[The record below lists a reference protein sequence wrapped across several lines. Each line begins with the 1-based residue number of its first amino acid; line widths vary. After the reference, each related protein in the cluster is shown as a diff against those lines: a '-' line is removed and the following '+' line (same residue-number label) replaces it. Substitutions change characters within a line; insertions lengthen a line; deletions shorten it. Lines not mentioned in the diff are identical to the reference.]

1 MHIKVSAQVS
11 ICFNRP
17 VRFSL
22 VGARPTGQGPSPSN
36 FLGCTAAVKLAPA
49 LVVLL
54 RVWSSLSPWP
64 YLVSFPCV
72 GCLNCAP
79 RTGEFW
85 WMLFTL
91 WFLLVLQHSSNSASP
106 IPEAACQGTPGLVPP
121 SEGLDTLA
129 EEQVESDTPS
139 PPKPPLKGSPVS
151 QSSWSIFPYGGE
163 QRPLE
168 VWRMQED
175 CKGIFKFL
183 CLLWQ
188 ALVPGLGPQF
198 CASIWQS
205 GTASGFLVI
214 AAGWLAWLGA
224 KTQITKENR
233 KSKETRQRKRKG
245 EGGEQ
250 KRHWSWAVSTFY
262 ILVFIAYTTCVATYN
277 SSRDI
282 TTISGTKSLP
292 SCEEAAP
299 DEGRARVAITAQP
312 GENFEIPVRF
322 GRRSGES
329 PKCIRGSDAKGA
341 HKKLQ
346 GFDHSLGK
354 RQEVAHGPRSGV
366 GGLQIAMGCLHGF
379 SLQDVDRT
387 SRILRERGGRLRPEE
402 EGCHREDSRLE
413 SEAPRHPQEDHED
426 RTRAWLR
433 RCRRSGNGRGRAHG
447 RKGGQCGAC
456 PPSDHEDSDVYSSK
470 GAQGVHR
477 GQSKTEISFCTTWWR
492 HGRRRLPDCRAQA
505 EGNKEDTGGCLAPI
519 LLASTEVAVGSVEPW
534 QRGAEHRKFRCL
546 CWMPVVESVEVD
558 GSVSSNTIQLED
570 PYEVKAVSDMKS
582 SSELRAW
589 QQKISSYHDYKSV
602 WRAQMEALWLR
613 SSLLCPSVRAEFCDH
628 TQGWHVS
635 ADVTACRSRQER
647 GVGPLSSH
655 VPDLW
660 CSSLGLISTSIYDEK
675 KSANDTDEEDNSASG
690 TPTSDWNKST
700 CPVPFMV
707 LRPNQ
712 DLTVDFDDIVPTARG
727 NIIPPP
733 EWRNNPIYRTAVSAG
748 VAVRDGGGRLVV
760 SFRSWL
766 VVHGEARE
774 RSHRDFSMRPQ
785 LLVHLPETARKVW
798 RDRVSR
804 TVHVWVHMVRP
815 TPMNDPADPP
825 HHRFVHLILE
835 VQRPVLC
842 WHQPTLIASREITAD
857 GVSPPVWFPTLLPNQ
872 FNTQDVWEEI
882 QRPCAQHQL
891 LVPMAGGVRRWL
903 NPYHT
908 RDSVPGLFLPT
919 WHDRRLPLISE
930 QPYDD
935 GQSLLQI
942 SASSLDF
949 YVYPP
954 VSEEEDEADA
964 LYLMQRSASRTPRR
978 DVQDSVSTESI
989 VIAHTYLPSRSHRL
1003 LTLDRSQTLSYA
1015 AQIEASWQFP
1025 PHTNIVELH
1034 EVLFPPSDLEGS
1046 SDVVFLLETTT
1057 CRTRQAVP
1065 DDQLVLADIVL
1076 EGARDTTDQS
1086 HIRRV
1091 LWSRRFATRD
1101 ATLHLLSSHMF
1112 CASSLVNCVLSV
1124 NRVVWA
1130 ERDSAVREIRHGD
1143 AIQLWIRG
1151 PRTMSLKYMLHLR
1164 GKKEQILKG
1173 ISTAH
1178 HPMTS
1183 DLMLLLCRG
1192 PMSLTAGAPLRRN
1205 ILIQA
1210 LLRLALLGPSPCRNM
1225 FISTLKVAIGN
1236 RLSEKQ
1242 LAKSV
1247 RCRNFGKP

>member
-1 MHIKVSAQVS
+1 MLHISKIQVNIYIYMHIKVSAQVS

-492 HGRRRLPDCRAQA
+492 HGRRRLPDCRAPSRRKQRRHRGVSSSNPPRVNRGCCGFCWTMA
-505 EGNKEDTGGCLAPI
+505 KGVRSIGSSGVYVGCRLWSQLKWMAVFPQTPSNLKTLWSQGGFGYEVVKWTSCMAAKDQLIPRLQVSLEG
-519 LLASTEVAVGSVEPW
+519 S
-534 QRGAEHRKFRCL
+534 
-546 CWMPVVESVEVD
+546 D
-558 GSVSSNTIQLED
+558 GSFV
-570 PYEVKAVSDMKS
+570 
-582 SSELRAW
+582 
-589 QQKISSYHDYKSV
+589 
-602 WRAQMEALWLR
+602 AQVF
-613 SSLLCPSVRAEFCDH
+613 PSVSECPCRVLWSYPRMACECGCYCMSIQ
-628 TQGWHVS
+628 TG
-635 ADVTACRSRQER
+635 ARCRSIEFPCPW
-647 GVGPLSSH
+647 PL
-655 VPDLW
+655 VQLF
-660 CSSLGLISTSIYDEK
+660 GLISTSIYDEK

-748 VAVRDGGGRLVV
+748 VAVRDGGRLVV

-872 FNTQDVWEEI
+872 FNAQDVWEEI

-1164 GKKEQILKG
+1164 SKKEQILKG

-1210 LLRLALLGPSPCRNM
+1210 LLRLALLGPSPAGTCLYQHWR
-1225 FISTLKVAIGN
+1225 
-1236 RLSEKQ
+1236 
-1242 LAKSV
+1242 
-1247 RCRNFGKP
+1247 